1 MTTATDTSSLGY
13 FDIGIDK
20 GTLDAILLCSSDQ
33 RIAKRQAY
41 VEIVHR
47 HIKNVLFLVSCNW
60 TRSELLEFFEPS
72 KFFVDD

>member
-47 HIKNVLFLVSCNW
+47 HIKNLLF
-60 TRSELLEFFEPS
+60 R
-72 KFFVDD
+72 